1 MPKELIQSAV
11 KEVGDGIITGNFT
24 HDGDYYVS
32 MVTVVF
38 DGLVTHRTAFVSKY
52 EDIARNRF
60 NGDVSSATTMAE
72 STVFLISLAVD
83 RAARVAR
90 VEGRAEAMMGAA

>member
-11 KEVGDGIITGNFT
+11 KEVGDGLVTGNFIYN
-24 HDGDYYVS
+24 GDYYVS

-38 DGLVTHRTAFVSKY
+38 NDLVTHRTAFASKY

-90 VEGRAEAMMGAA
+90 VEGRAEAEMGAA

>member
-1 MPKELIQSAV
+1 MARELIETV
-11 KEVGDGIITGNFT
+11 KKEVGDGLVTGNFT
-24 HDGDYYVS
+24 YDGDYYVS

-38 DGLVTHRTAFVSKY
+38 NDLVTHRTAFASKY
-52 EDIARNRF
+52 ENIARNRF

>member
-1 MPKELIQSAV
+1 MARELIETV
-11 KEVGDGIITGNFT
+11 KEDVGDGLVTGNFT
-24 HDGDYYVS
+24 YDGDYYVS

-38 DGLVTHRTAFVSKY
+38 NDLVTHRTGFAPKY
-52 EDIARNRF
+52 ENIARNRF
-60 NGDVSSATTMAE
+60 IGDVSSATTMAK
-72 STVFLISLAVD
+72 STAFLISLAVD

>member
-1 MPKELIQSAV
+1 MDKELILTV
-11 KEVGDGIITGNFT
+11 KEEVGDGLVTGNFT
-24 HDGDYYVS
+24 YDGDHYVGL
-32 MVTVVF
+32 VKVVF
-38 DGLVTHRTAFVSKY
+38 NGLVTHMTVFVSKY
-52 EDIARNRF
+52 EDIARERF

-90 VEGRAEAMMGAA
+90 VEGRVEGMMGAA